1 MFNPLSWRT
10 QLGSRPEAI
19 TQIWALLISSVR
31 KGKYV
36 LRKSADSGVPIN
48 LLNGVPQRNHVAPRR
63 LRGLA
68 ARVFGKFC
76 LVYPQEKFTLLS

>member
-1 MFNPLSWRT
+1 M
-10 QLGSRPEAI
+10 
-19 TQIWALLISSVR
+19 
-31 KGKYV
+31 
-36 LRKSADSGVPIN
+36 LREPVDSGVPIN
-48 LLNGVPQRNHVAPRR
+48 LLNGVAQGNHVAPRR